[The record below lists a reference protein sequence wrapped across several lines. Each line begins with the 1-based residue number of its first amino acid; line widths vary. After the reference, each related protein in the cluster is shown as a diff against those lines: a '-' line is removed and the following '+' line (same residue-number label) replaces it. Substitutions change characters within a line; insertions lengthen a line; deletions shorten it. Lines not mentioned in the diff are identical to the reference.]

1 MTTVRTIPSDKINLR
16 LILVS
21 GKTKEFLFSPS
32 DSAGDIAHHV
42 FENWPEDWAEEAVAK
57 AEILRLIYQGRFLH
71 SNVTLGALG
80 LPFGK
85 TTVMHLVPRENLPE
99 PNSQG
104 EKMDIASLTPQDL
117 QRKLYFLVE
126 QLQHMAGELP
136 PKYQMRLPYELLSG
150 LANSLLNDTI
160 FEIVKGLMEIQHVT
174 EKHLF
179 QQRLQLLNQQKIE
192 SQEALSAV
200 TVEEEITTIK
210 TALNKKHKE
219 ELKQMDMKLVLQLDQ
234 KVADQQSILEKAGV
248 PGFYVTNNPMEIQ
261 VQMRL
266 CDFIIRLSNMD
277 IPS

>member
-1 MTTVRTIPSDKINLR
+1 MSNSNDPAGMDVTTP
-16 LILVS
+16 
-21 GKTKEFLFSPS
+21 
-32 DSAGDIAHHV
+32 
-42 FENWPEDWAEEAVAK
+42 
-57 AEILRLIYQGRFLH
+57 
-71 SNVTLGALG
+71 
-80 LPFGK
+80 
-85 TTVMHLVPRENLPE
+85 
-99 PNSQG
+99 
-104 EKMDIASLTPQDL
+104 TPQDL

-192 SQEALSAV
+192 LQETLSLCCEEDRTAV
-200 TVEEEITTIK
+200 RNV
-210 TALNKKHKE
+210 LYKKHKN
-219 ELKQMDMKLVLQLDQ
+219 ELKRTDTKLVLQLDQ
-234 KVADQQSILEKAGV
+234 KVSDQQSILEKAGV

-266 CDFIIRLSNMD
+266 CDFIIRLSKMEV
-277 IPS
+277 PS

>member
-1 MTTVRTIPSDKINLR
+1 MDVA
-16 LILVS
+16 
-21 GKTKEFLFSPS
+21 SP
-32 DSAGDIAHHV
+32 
-42 FENWPEDWAEEAVAK
+42 
-57 AEILRLIYQGRFLH
+57 
-71 SNVTLGALG
+71 
-80 LPFGK
+80 
-85 TTVMHLVPRENLPE
+85 
-99 PNSQG
+99 
-104 EKMDIASLTPQDL
+104 TPQDL

-192 SQEALSAV
+192 SQEASLSA
-200 TVEEEITTIK
+200 TDEELPAIK
-210 TALNKKHKE
+210 AALQKKHKE
-219 ELKQMDMKLVLQLDQ
+219 ELKQLDMKLVLQLDQ
-234 KVADQQSILEKAGV
+234 KVADQQGILEKAGV

-266 CDFIIRLSNMD
+266 CDFIIRLSKMD
-277 IPS
+277 IPT

>member
-1 MTTVRTIPSDKINLR
+1 
-16 LILVS
+16 
-21 GKTKEFLFSPS
+21 
-32 DSAGDIAHHV
+32 
-42 FENWPEDWAEEAVAK
+42 
-57 AEILRLIYQGRFLH
+57 
-71 SNVTLGALG
+71 
-80 LPFGK
+80 
-85 TTVMHLVPRENLPE
+85 
-99 PNSQG
+99 
-104 EKMDIASLTPQDL
+104 MDIASPTPQDL

-192 SQEALSAV
+192 CQEALSA
-200 TVEEEITTIK
+200 TMTDEELTSIK
-210 TALNKKHKE
+210 AALHKKHKE

-234 KVADQQSILEKAGV
+234 KVADQQSTLEKAGV
-248 PGFYVTNNPMEIQ
+248 PGFYVTNNPVEIQ

-266 CDFIIRLSNMD
+266 CDFIIRLSKMD
-277 IPS
+277 VPT

>member
-1 MTTVRTIPSDKINLR
+1 MDAA
-16 LILVS
+16 
-21 GKTKEFLFSPS
+21 SP
-32 DSAGDIAHHV
+32 
-42 FENWPEDWAEEAVAK
+42 
-57 AEILRLIYQGRFLH
+57 
-71 SNVTLGALG
+71 
-80 LPFGK
+80 
-85 TTVMHLVPRENLPE
+85 
-99 PNSQG
+99 
-104 EKMDIASLTPQDL
+104 TPQDL

-192 SQEALSAV
+192 TQEALSAV
-200 TVEEEITTIK
+200 SSTEERAAIR
-210 TALNKKHKE
+210 AVLYKKHKE
-219 ELKQMDMKLVLQLDQ
+219 ELKQTDMKLVLQLDQ
-234 KVADQQSILEKAGV
+234 KVSDQQSILEKADV

-266 CDFIIRLSNMD
+266 CDFIIRLSKMEVPN
-277 IPS
+277 

>member
-1 MTTVRTIPSDKINLR
+1 
-16 LILVS
+16 
-21 GKTKEFLFSPS
+21 
-32 DSAGDIAHHV
+32 
-42 FENWPEDWAEEAVAK
+42 
-57 AEILRLIYQGRFLH
+57 
-71 SNVTLGALG
+71 
-80 LPFGK
+80 
-85 TTVMHLVPRENLPE
+85 
-99 PNSQG
+99 
-104 EKMDIASLTPQDL
+104 MDIASPTPQDL

-192 SQEALSAV
+192 SQETLSAV
-200 TVEEEITTIK
+200 TTEEEITTIK

-234 KVADQQSILEKAGV
+234 KVADQQGILEKAGV

-266 CDFIIRLSNMD
+266 CDFIIRLSKMD